1 MKRII
6 VAVALSLAVLGAQAQ
21 SISGQPF
28 IAVHGKAKA
37 DVVPDVFPLV
47 ITLSETS
54 KEMAKTQ
61 ALIEGLAKQVI
72 DLTQAIQMANR
83 DVTVS
88 NLDVSPEY
96 RYNDRDDTETFLGN
110 TYKRE
115 IKLRFHTLED
125 LQRMISS
132 LPQVKQL
139 RLNTGGFATSEAE
152 ELRRQLLSQAVEDAR
167 KTAEIMAQSVGKRI
181 GTVHNISNQGFNVR
195 YVTSGND
202 STTLDRVA
210 VTGTRLRGLTGDVV
224 LREGS
229 IQLDQNVYIIYTLV
243 D

>member
-1 MKRII
+1 MKSII
-6 VAVALSLAVLGAQAQ
+6 AAAVLSLAALGAQAQ

-37 DVVPDVFPLV
+37 EVVPDIFPLE

-54 KEMAKTQ
+54 KDAARTQ
-61 ALIEGLAKQVI
+61 ALIEGLARQIVE
-72 DLTQAIQMANR
+72 LTQAMEMADR
-83 DVTVS
+83 DVTLS

-96 RYNDRDDTETFLGN
+96 RYNDKDDTETFLGN
-110 TYKRE
+110 TYQRQ
-115 IKLRFHTLED
+115 IKLRFHTLAD
-125 LQRMISS
+125 LQKMIAS
-132 LPQVKQL
+132 LPQVKQV
-139 RLNTGGFATSEAE
+139 RLNTGSFATSQAD
-152 ELRRQLLSQAVEDAR
+152 ELRRQLLSQVVEDAR
-167 KTAEIMAQSVGKRI
+167 KTADIMAAGVGKRI

-195 YVTSGND
+195 YVTSDEYSGQ
-202 STTLDRVA
+202 SLDRVM
-210 VTGTRLRGLTGDVV
+210 VTGSKIGAPVA